1 MTTNRPAKDRFLRD
15 LWAYRMLPDS
25 TVHLVEPRIEW
36 HAELIGAVEI
46 SVPAMRA
53 MAEMLQ
59 NSKDPA
65 AMEVVGRLE
74 LLAEQFADLLTPQKL
89 MRAI

>member
-15 LWAYRMLPDS
+15 VWAYRMLPDC
-25 TVHLVEPRIEW
+25 TVHVVEPRIEW
-36 HAELIGAVEI
+36 HAELIGAVETA
-46 SVPAMRA
+46 VPAMRA
-53 MAEMLQ
+53 MAQMLQ
-59 NSKDPA
+59 ESTDPA

-74 LLAEQFADLLTPQKL
+74 LLADQFDDLLTPQKL